1 MCLPIQIFSK
11 IDYNPK
17 TQIKKIRKLGTT
29 ITFPTGLG
37 TPLIL
42 KFVAPNSLDLITKS
56 LTAYHQFQKFLIFRV
71 CEIIPFN

>member
-17 TQIKKIRKLGTT
+17 TQFQKIQKLGTT
-29 ITFPTGLG
+29 IAFPTGLG
-37 TPLIL
+37 VPPIL
-42 KFVAPNSLDLITKS
+42 KFAAPNSLDLITKS

-71 CEIIPFN
+71 CEIIPLN